1 LRMQVRILVVF
12 GIVLFG
18 SSLLSLVSS
27 ITTGHFSA
35 FDLVLPIAGFVVSFL
50 MVRKTCWLL
59 FVSASEERLLRSYE
73 RRIQRHPGDVYAYLA
88 KICILMRLVNRDC
101 ERMLYFLAWDAAGK
115 PAREIG
121 PRVNKDL
128 ERMDTVVQALET
140 LDRLHLLD
148 GLARG
153 WRTTS
158 FEARIASARL
168 EFFKRLFPLEVEKT
182 PFDQPGFLL
191 VHALEGLS
199 AAIALNPLYPEAF
212 ACGAGLMEYLHRE
225 ESASAFQR
233 LATCLELAL
242 V

>member
-1 LRMQVRILVVF
+1 MRMQVRLLVVL
-12 GIVLFG
+12 GVVLVG
-18 SSLLSLVSS
+18 SSLLSLVSA

-50 MVRKTCWLL
+50 IVRKTLWLPL
-59 FVSASEERLLRSYE
+59 ASASEERFLRLSE
-73 RRIQRHPGDVYAYLA
+73 QRIQQNPGDVRAYLA
-88 KICILMRLVNRDC
+88 KIRTLMRLVSRDC

-115 PAREIG
+115 PAREIK
-121 PRVNKDL
+121 PRLNKDL
-128 ERMDTVVQALET
+128 ERMDAMMQALET
-140 LDRLHLLD
+140 LDRLQLLD

-153 WRTTS
+153 WRTTP
-158 FEARIASARL
+158 FEASIASSRL

-212 ACGAGLMEYLHRE
+212 ICGAGLMEYLHRY
-225 ESASAFQR
+225 ESANTFLR
-233 LATCLELAL
+233 LAACLEQAL